1 MIMKIKHIQMSYD
14 NQKTY
19 QACISLFTFPVK
31 AK

>member
-1 MIMKIKHIQMSYD
+1 MIMKKKHIQMSYD

-19 QACISLFTFPVK
+19 QAYISLFTFPVK